1 MLSKLVLSLNG
12 NTIAEYALEK
22 ETMTIGRR
30 PDNDITIDNLAIS
43 GKHCQVITILNESF
57 LEDLQSTNGTYV
69 NGESIKKHALKNG
82 DVIGVG
88 KHQLKYFLCESEK
101 TDMLNVSEHYGHD
114 EIPTEIAQSKLQ
126 ILNGENAGQ
135 TIEITKGLTTIGMP
149 GVQVAAITQ
158 RPKGL
163 YIIHIE
169 GGADGKQPIINGE
182 DIGSQAYL
190 LADMDIIEIADIK
203 FQMMV
208 GDGDE

>member
-12 NTIAEYALEK
+12 NTITEYTLEK
-22 ETMTIGRR
+22 ETVTIGRK

-69 NGESIKKHALKNG
+69 NGESIKKHALQNG

-88 KHQLKYFLCESEK
+88 KHQLKYFLSESE
-101 TDMLNVSEHYGHD
+101 TTGMLNVSEHFGGD
-114 EIPTEIAQSKLQ
+114 EISDTIAQSKLQ

-135 TIEITKGLTTIGMP
+135 TVEINKGLTTIGMP
-149 GVQVAAITQ
+149 GIQVAAITQ
-158 RPKGL
+158 RAKGL

-169 GGADGKQPIINGE
+169 GGADGKQPVINGE
-182 DIGSQAYL
+182 NIGNQAHL

-203 FQMMV
+203 FQLMI
-208 GDGDE
+208 GNGE